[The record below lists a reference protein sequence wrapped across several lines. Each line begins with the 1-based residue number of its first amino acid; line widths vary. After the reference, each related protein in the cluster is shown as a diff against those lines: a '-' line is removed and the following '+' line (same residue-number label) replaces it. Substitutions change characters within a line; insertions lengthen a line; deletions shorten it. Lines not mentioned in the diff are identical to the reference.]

1 MKTDKVIIKK
11 SNIHG
16 MGIFADKDFKK
27 GDVVLHWDTSQILTE
42 EEFEDMS
49 EDEKRYVTFCNG
61 KYTKM
66 QSPEGYMNSSCVANT
81 NEKNFCDIAIRDI
94 KKGEEIT
101 TQGKIKKC
109 NCGNC

>member
-1 MKTDKVIIKK
+1 MKTDKVVIKK

-42 EEFEDMS
+42 EEFKNMS
-49 EDEKRYVTFCNG
+49 EDEKRYVTFCND
-61 KYTKM
+61 KYVKM
-66 QSPEGYMNSSCVANT
+66 QSPECYMNFSCVANT
-81 NEKNFCDIAIRDI
+81 KEKDFCDIAIRDI

-101 TQGKIKKC
+101 TQGEIKEC